1 MSKYISL
8 FLSLIFSSFLFA
20 DGHGMPKSG
29 TFDFHTGWKCSVNVK
44 TLGENHM
51 QGAGDCTGVTFNDA
65 GKGALHNGG
74 GTCFVTFEVKDNVG
88 YNSGVCNWSDQSGD
102 MLYTSFTGNG
112 VEGTNTITGGTGKY
126 AGITGSGPWK
136 CTDVGKA
143 GENFCNQ
150 SLTYQ
155 LP

>member
-1 MSKYISL
+1 MLKRILLASVVVFGS
-8 FLSLIFSSFLFA
+8 
-20 DGHGMPKSG
+20 
-29 TFDFHTGWKCSVNVK
+29 CS
-44 TLGENHM
+44 
-51 QGAGDCTGVTFNDA
+51 GVTFNDE

-74 GTCFVTFEVKDNVG
+74 GNCYATFEMKDNVG
-88 YNSGVCNWSDQSGD
+88 SNSGVCNWSDQSGD

-112 VEGTNTITGGTGKY
+112 IEGTNTITGGTGKY
-126 AGITGSGPWK
+126 AGISGSGPWK
-136 CTDVGKA
+136 CTDVGKG